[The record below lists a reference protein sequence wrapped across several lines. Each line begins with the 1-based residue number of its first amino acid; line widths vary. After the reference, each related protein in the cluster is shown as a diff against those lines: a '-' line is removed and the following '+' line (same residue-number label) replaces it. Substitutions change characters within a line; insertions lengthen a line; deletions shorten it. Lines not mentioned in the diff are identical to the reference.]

1 MYKRQEQVTSFAQ
14 KCSEELGAHPV
25 FTVEPKID
33 GLSVSL
39 EYADGE
45 FVRGSTRGDGFVGE
59 DVTANLR
66 TIRSI
71 PKKLPEKIPFLEV
84 RGEVYMPRESF
95 AALVEQQDLNG
106 EKPFKNPRNAA
117 AGSLR
122 QKDPKIT
129 AARKLDILI
138 FNIQQIDGAEVSSH
152 RQSLELMRKLGFHVI
167 DDTAVTDVNDMCAK
181 ITEIGANRSK
191 YPYDIDGAVVKVDSF
206 AQREQLGATS
216 KFPKWAVAY
225 KYPPEEK
232 ETKLIDIEVNVGRTG
247 TITPTAVFEPVQ
259 LAGTTV
265 SLSLIHI

>member
-1 MYKRQEQVTSFAQ
+1 MADIKAAQERAAELRRVLEKYNISYYVLDDPQVEDDEYDRLMQELKAIEAEYPELITPDSPTQHVGGYAMNTFEKVTHAVQMGSLQDVFSMEQVTSFAQ

-71 PKKLPEKIPFLEV
+71 PKKLPEKLPFLEV

-106 EKPFKNPRNAA
+106 EKPFKNPEM
-117 AGSLR
+117 LR
-122 QKDPKIT
+122 Q
-129 AARKLDILI
+129 AHSVRKT
-138 FNIQQIDGAEVSSH
+138 
-152 RQSLELMRKLGFHVI
+152 RK
-167 DDTAVTDVNDMCAK
+167 
-181 ITEIGANRSK
+181 
-191 YPYDIDGAVVKVDSF
+191 
-206 AQREQLGATS
+206 
-216 KFPKWAVAY
+216 
-225 KYPPEEK
+225 
-232 ETKLIDIEVNVGRTG
+232 
-247 TITPTAVFEPVQ
+247 
-259 LAGTTV
+259 
-265 SLSLIHI
+265 